1 MAMRVRCLVLLF
13 VMAFP
18 AAAQKYAGPV
28 PPKPDLPYL
37 KHADNLVPTEATEAK
52 EEKGKK
58 DDITYTVAGAASSAR
73 TPLASPVFLLQTEK
87 LTAASLALYRLESKN
102 GHREIMFGPKKPP
115 KAIRMEATKLGDK
128 LYRLEVE
135 ESLEPGEY
143 SITPE
148 GSNQVFCFQVY

>member
-1 MAMRVRCLVLLF
+1 MRLRCAALLLA
-13 VMAFP
+13 VAFS
-18 AAAQKYAGPV
+18 AAAQKYAGPF
-28 PPKPDLPYL
+28 PPTPDVPYL
-37 KHADNLVPTEATEAK
+37 KHAESLVITEATVAK

-58 DDITYTVAGAASSAR
+58 EEITYVIAGAASTAR

-87 LTAASLALYRLESKN
+87 LTPSSLALYKLETRN
-102 GHREIMFGPKKPP
+102 GRREIMFTPKKQP
-115 KAIRMEATKLGDK
+115 KAIRLEATRISDK

>member
-1 MAMRVRCLVLLF
+1 MRMRCVVLLLAMAMG
-13 VMAFP
+13 
-18 AAAQKYAGPV
+18 AAAQKYAGPF

-37 KHADNLVPTEATEAK
+37 KHADNLVATEATVAK

-58 DDITYTVAGAASSAR
+58 EDITYVVEGAASSAR
-73 TPLASPVFLLQTEK
+73 TPLASPIFLLQTEK
-87 LTAASLALYRLESKN
+87 LTAASLALYRLESEN
-102 GHREIMFGPKKPP
+102 GRREIVFAPKKQP
-115 KAIRMEATKLGDK
+115 KAIRMEATRISDK
-128 LYRLEVE
+128 LFRLEVE

>member
-1 MAMRVRCLVLLF
+1 
-13 VMAFP
+13 MAFA
-18 AAAQKYAGPV
+18 AAAQTYTGPL

-37 KHADNLVPTEATEAK
+37 KHAENLVPTEAAEAQ

-58 DDITYTVAGAASSAR
+58 DDLTYVVAGPASSAR
-73 TPLASPVFLLQTEK
+73 TPLASPIFLLQTEK
-87 LTAASLALYRLESKN
+87 LTAASLALYRLEVKN
-102 GHREIMFGPKKPP
+102 GRREITFSPKKQP
-115 KAIRMEATKLGDK
+115 KAIRMETTKIGDK
-128 LYRLEVE
+128 LFRLEVE